1 MQSAISLQVIIIF
14 VNRYK
19 VSQEGECI
27 VKGNQT
33 SNVSTTNLYQKS
45 GDVIYE
51 SDEPD
56 EMQCA
61 KLATIN
67 ATANTAINM
76 QENPAY
82 AYVMIN
88 ETKPKPED
96 TDDYI

>member
-1 MQSAISLQVIIIF
+1 MH
-14 VNRYK
+14 
-19 VSQEGECI
+19 C

-33 SNVSTTNLYQKS
+33 LNVSTTNLYQKS

-51 SDEPD
+51 SVEPD
-56 EMQCA
+56 EMQCV
-61 KLATIN
+61 KSVTIN
-67 ATANTAINM
+67 TTVNTAISM

-82 AYVMIN
+82 AFVMIN